1 MPAYRHIQHMNRNT
15 LILFFC
21 LLFISTASSAQQ
33 NNYPGT
39 WQMEYRPAS
48 GSSPV
53 QVELQ
58 IAFAEENILYPAKLI
73 LQCDSFS
80 AAYELL
86 LVKKNSRELA
96 ISKNKF
102 PRKEKP
108 FSLGSST
115 VFLDGILDYSRDIK
129 GVPTLTVSRM
139 HSKQSAT
146 PASDSIQLNKQNKS
160 IAIGL
165 INFFKDAEIRLT
177 KINNIPW
184 KDAYSERITSPALS
198 PAYFGL
204 LDTIHLKTRDGLL
217 QLPGN
222 KKNDIVSVVL
232 NGKPVIDRFALN
244 RKPHK
249 EEILLDTGLNMLV
262 LFAENFGNDLP
273 NRGKLDLEFGNKK
286 ISIDFTNRGDSAA
299 SFIVLKLYCD
309 HDKEKDISFKEFI
322 PAAGGEKKLNAN
334 ERLMGGIISTSQQL
348 TFAIWDDAV
357 EDGDSVSVN
366 VNGSWIAK
374 GFPVKTRPQFIT
386 VNLKPGSN
394 TITFSADNLGTIPP
408 NTSIIEIIDG
418 KKRKSF
424 SLETI
429 LGESNLI
436 KVLYDVKPP
445 Q

>member
-1 MPAYRHIQHMNRNT
+1 MNRNT

-21 LLFISTASSAQQ
+21 LLFISATSFAQPD
-33 NNYPGT
+33 NYPGT
-39 WQMEYRPAS
+39 WQMEYRPNA
-48 GSSPV
+48 GTSPIH
-53 QVELQ
+53 VELQ
-58 IAFAEENILYPAKLI
+58 IAFAEENMLYPAKLM

-80 AAYELL
+80 AVYELL
-86 LVKKNSRELA
+86 LVKKNSRELG

-102 PRKEKP
+102 PRQEKP

-115 VFLDGILDYSRDIK
+115 VFLNGILDYSRDLK
-129 GVPTLTVSRM
+129 GVPTLTVNRLQ
-139 HSKQSAT
+139 SKSSAIPKADT
-146 PASDSIQLNKQNKS
+146 IQLDKLNKLTAVQ
-160 IAIGL
+160 L
-165 INFFKDAEIRLT
+165 INFLKDAEIRLT
-177 KINNIPW
+177 KINNNPW

-204 LDTIHLKTRDGLL
+204 LDTIYLKTRDGML

-232 NGKPVIDRFALN
+232 NGKPAIDRFALN
-244 RKPHK
+244 RKPHT
-249 EEILLDTGLNMLV
+249 EDILLDTGLNMLV
-262 LFAENFGNDLP
+262 LFAENFGHDLP

-286 ISIDFTNRGDSAA
+286 ISVDFANKRDSAA
-299 SFIVLKLYCD
+299 SFIVVKLYCD
-309 HDKEKDISFKEFI
+309 HDKEKDISFKEYD
-322 PAAGGEKKLNAN
+322 PAAMGEKKLRGN

-348 TFAIWDDAV
+348 TLAIWDDAV

-386 VNLKPGSN
+386 VKLKPGAN
-394 TITFSADNLGTIPP
+394 TITFSADNLGSIPP

-429 LGESNLI
+429 LGENNLI
-436 KVLYDVKPP
+436 KVLYNVKP